1 MEDNLTIDEMIHQRE
16 TLAGNQKAIS
26 QGPTPLEISK
36 RAKLFVGKRGYR
48 VTAGFVCVLTSKKGL
63 PSRKGRIKPK
73 CIFFLGGDKKWH
85 QVWTTSDSHSN
96 CEDECVSFEYV
107 QREMRHGTS
116 KYFDVCEDE
125 GLTFDEM
132 IAFIV
137 RSYGAQYGTVI
148 EEVPP
153 EIWYGQFGKTP
164 DVASEQDQA
173 KRQKMG
179 PSILDALDKISV
191 SDKDRL
197 IRELYAENH
206 RLLEENLEQA
216 VIIEEQKKTNQ
227 RLLDCLSRNQE

>member
-1 MEDNLTIDEMIHQRE
+1 MEDIMMNDRADNAKKA
-16 TLAGNQKAIS
+16 LAGNVRESS
-26 QGPTPLEISK
+26 QNLPPLEVSK
-36 RAKLFVGKRGYR
+36 RTKLFVGKRGYR
-48 VTAGFVCVLTSKKGL
+48 VTAGYVCVLASKKGQ

-73 CIFFLGGDKKWH
+73 CIFFLGEDKKWY

-116 KYFDVCEDE
+116 KYFDVCENE

-132 IAFIV
+132 IAFIINA
-137 RSYGAQYGTVI
+137 YGAKYGTEI

-164 DVASEQDQA
+164 DVASDQDSTER
-173 KRQKMG
+173 KKMG

-197 IRELYAENH
+197 IRELYAENN
-206 RLLEENLEQA
+206 RLIDENLEQA
-216 VIIEEQKKTNQ
+216 SIIKKQKKTNE